1 MTNLT
6 VGRLKWT
13 PLHWAVVGGNPQ
25 VVQALLTLNIPL
37 LSVRYIGCEYNNVLL
52 IFVGVQ
58 VNGKSPL
65 DLAKDEEHY
74 NPQIVNM
81 LISHTLHMNR
91 TRGSAMDIQLN

>member
-1 MTNLT
+1 M
-6 VGRLKWT
+6 
-13 PLHWAVVGGNPQ
+13 P
-25 VVQALLTLNIPL
+25 
-37 LSVRYIGCEYNNVLL
+37 NVWF
-52 IFVGVQ
+52 IVQ

-91 TRGSAMDIQLN
+91 TRGNTMTIQMN